1 MSTAIEQQ
9 SGSKSAIQLTPV
21 AIEKVRQILREQ
33 GLTEGGLRVGVK
45 GGGCSGLS
53 YDLALDTEERPGDK
67 VFDYDG
73 IKLFVDMKSYL
84 FLIGSTLDYKNEG
97 LMQRGFIFSNPN
109 SSGACGCGE
118 SFAV

>member
-1 MSTAIEQQ
+1 MSVGAAQLNLTPRAIER
-9 SGSKSAIQLTPV
+9 
-21 AIEKVRQILREQ
+21 VREIMREN
-33 GLTEGGLRVGVK
+33 GMAEGGLRIGVQ

-53 YDLALDTEERPGDK
+53 YNLALDTEERPGDRMFEQDGVK
-67 VFDYDG
+67 V
-73 IKLFVDMKSYL
+73 FVDMKSFLYL
-84 FLIGSTLDYKNEG
+84 SGVTLDWKDEG

>member
-1 MSTAIEQQ
+1 MSMVAEQQ
-9 SGSKSAIQLTPV
+9 SGTKTAIQVTPV
-21 AIEKVRQILREQ
+21 AIDKVRQIMREQ

-73 IKLFVDMKSYL
+73 VKLFVDMKSYL

-109 SSGACGCGE
+109 SSGSCGCGE

>member
-1 MSTAIEQQ
+1 M
-9 SGSKSAIQLTPV
+9 
-21 AIEKVRQILREQ
+21 RDQ

-53 YDLALDTEERPGDK
+53 YNLALDTEERAGDK
-67 VFDYDG
+67 VFEIDG
-73 IKLFVDMKSYL
+73 VKLFVDMKSFL
-84 FLIGSTLDYKNEG
+84 FLNGSTLDYKEEG
-97 LMQRGFIFSNPN
+97 LMHRGFTFINPN

>member
-1 MSTAIEQQ
+1 M
-9 SGSKSAIQLTPV
+9 IQLTSKAV
-21 AIEKVRQILREQ
+21 EKVREIMRDQ

-53 YDLALDTEERPGDK
+53 YNLAIDTEERPGDK
-67 VFDYDG
+67 VFEVDG
-73 IKLFVDMKSYL
+73 VKLFVDMKSFL
-84 FLIGSTLDYKNEG
+84 FLNGSTLDYKEEG
-97 LMQRGFIFSNPN
+97 LMQRGFTFVNPN